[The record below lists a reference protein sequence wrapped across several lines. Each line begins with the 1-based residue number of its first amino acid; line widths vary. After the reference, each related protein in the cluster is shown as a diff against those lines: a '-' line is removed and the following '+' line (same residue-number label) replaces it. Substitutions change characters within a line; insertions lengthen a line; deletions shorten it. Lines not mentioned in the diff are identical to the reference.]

1 MKKAVIYFWNN
12 VMKKEATYRIEK
24 FDLHARED
32 LEGLANTGT
41 LAQKQYPFPI
51 MEKPELSCRMFVDHA
66 GVNYWKVREQV
77 RAAMLYFGMEAKEA
91 AEVLLKTTLGKQCV
105 LQKNLLLNFGDGKL
119 KQKYM
124 EKKNEIYRM
133 VYPFGP
139 TRYEKL

>member
-24 FDLHARED
+24 FDLHVRED

-51 MEKPELSCRMFVDHA
+51 MEKPELSYRMFVDHA

-105 LQKNLLLNFGDGKL
+105 L
-119 KQKYM
+119 
-124 EKKNEIYRM
+124 
-133 VYPFGP
+133 
-139 TRYEKL
+139 